1 MGNLVMGY
9 WDCPDC
15 GNRGIPGNQMSCPSC
30 GRARGDVQFYM
41 KNGPAEGGSLEAN
54 ERKDIE
60 YLSEEQTASVGKNP
74 DWYCSFCNSLNRDN
88 AAFCTTCGASRENSE
103 SNYFDQLQK
112 KKAAE
117 KAEAE
122 AQARNQP
129 APKKSGSKRPLM
141 ILLAVVVAIVALFM
155 YMNGNKTQGDL
166 EVTGLAWERS
176 IPVEQN
182 IKYSESGWTLP
193 DGAELT
199 GKKNEIH
206 HYDQVLDHYENVE
219 VQRSRQ
225 VLDHYE
231 SYYTYED
238 KGNGSFEEVEHQ
250 RPVYKTEYYTETV
263 SQPVYVPVA
272 RYQTKYYYDIWRW
285 TTVRTAESSG
295 ADHNTFWPELNL
307 AEDEREGTPRSE
319 QYGFTVKDKKDKKT
333 SWSLAEDAWMK
344 INTGDRLN
352 ITTKRTGADAWI
364 TDEKGNRITQL
375 ASWQVK

>member
-1 MGNLVMGY
+1 MGKLVMGY
-9 WDCPDC
+9 WDCPVC
-15 GNRGIPGNQMSCPSC
+15 GSKGIAGNIMSCPSC

-41 KNGPAEGGSLEAN
+41 KNGPAEGDSLEAD
-54 ERKDIE
+54 ERKEIE
-60 YLSEEQTASVGKNP
+60 YLNEEQTAAVGKNP

-117 KAEAE
+117 QAEAE
-122 AQARNQP
+122 AQARSQ
-129 APKKSGSKRPLM
+129 AIPKKSGSKRPLM
-141 ILLAVVVAIVALFM
+141 ILLVVVAAIVALFM
-155 YMNGNKTQGDL
+155 FINGNKTQGDL
-166 EVTGLAWERS
+166 EVTALSWERS

-193 DGAELT
+193 EGAELT
-199 GKKNEIH
+199 GQKNEIH

-231 SYYTYED
+231 SYYTYQD

-263 SQPVYVPVA
+263 SQPVYVPVP

-285 TTVRTAESSG
+285 TFVRTAESSG
-295 ADHNTFWPELNL
+295 GDHNTFWPELNL
-307 AEDEREGTPRSE
+307 AEDEREGTPRYE
-319 QYGFTVKDKKDKKT
+319 QYGFTVKDKKEKQS
-333 SWSLAEDAWMK
+333 SWSVAEDAWMK

-364 TDEKGNRITQL
+364 TDEKGERITRL
-375 ASWQVK
+375 GSWQTK